1 MFAHGCGEFPCVCVC
16 AGPCA
21 HLQVCVHTFV
31 GPGGD
36 SWPHGATGMADVLS
50 LPSLPLSCPASRPP
64 EGSEAE
70 WRHRYRSV
78 LLGPCPPLHGAL
90 LALSPPWQDTPAG
103 RRPQSCPGTFGS
115 SLGTELALPSQASSV
130 SLCFARDDGLSPRSA
145 SHPEPGLR
153 AENWHSEKY
162 PHAGTVSAACPPCP
176 LPAGQELC
184 HPAWRRASPPPA
196 TLGSQESSH
205 PHLHPS

>member
-1 MFAHGCGEFPCVCVC
+1 MGVESSRVCVC

-184 HPAWRRASPPPA
+184 HLAWRRASPPPA